1 MNVSKVD
8 PAVTTGTKLVYNETS
23 HKVEDLGGGGGRIDQ
38 PGSSRDHQVT
48 NQRPALVYNEQSREV
63 EDVGAGPFER
73 FDSSPEARR
82 RENEKKVKQKLLEK
96 KKKEELLNASR
107 KENRSGTSSAQST
120 RKIQSRKSSE
130 GGFHSGI
137 LIWGQ
142 VFNNSVTFLCRLLTG

>member
-1 MNVSKVD
+1 MNISKVD

-23 HKVEDLGGGGGRIDQ
+23 HKVEDLGGGGGGIDQ

-48 NQRPALVYNEQSREV
+48 NRRPALVYNEQSREV

-73 FDSSPEARR
+73 FDSSPEVRR
-82 RENEKKVKQKLLEK
+82 RENEKKVKQKLL
-96 KKKEELLNASR
+96 KKKEEEELLNT
-107 KENRSGTSSAQST
+107 NRSGTSSAKSN

-137 LIWGQ
+137 LH
-142 VFNNSVTFLCRLLTG
+142 

>member
-23 HKVEDLGGGGGRIDQ
+23 HKVEDLGGGGRGIDQ

-73 FDSSPEARR
+73 FDSSPEVRR
-82 RENEKKVKQKLLEK
+82 RENEKKVKQKLL
-96 KKKEELLNASR
+96 KKKEEEELLNTNR
-107 KENRSGTSSAQST
+107 REDRSGTSSAKSN

-137 LIWGQ
+137 
-142 VFNNSVTFLCRLLTG
+142 VH